1 MGGNDLGET
10 RNNGALFGRGEM
22 SCEVLLDLGE
32 IERRR
37 LLESPDTRSGDHGIS
52 CPTIGGVRAPAH
64 KTFSLQFVD
73 EPTDAGAREYDP
85 LPKLLHAES
94 VIDGVQLQQHVIPRE
109 RNRSCCPQVRLDR
122 AEGTAVGYEE
132 GSPGGNGVKAGRH
145 DTRLAVCVRP
155 HIVIVCAHAHI
166 SRRRSMTTP
175 TRMINNVELP
185 AAGTWTID
193 PGHAQV
199 GFVGRHFGLT
209 KVRGRFTEV
218 SGDIVIADNIEN
230 STVTVDIDVTSV
242 SSGDQTRDDH
252 LRSEDLFDVATHP
265 TATFRSTA
273 LSTTTLTGDLTIKG
287 ITKSVTLDVDY
298 LGYAKDPWDNDR
310 AIFSAAG
317 TINREDWGLT
327 WNMVLEAGGLLVS
340 KEIRLE
346 IEVEL
351 ILQKR

>member
-1 MGGNDLGET
+1 MGSL
-10 RNNGALFGRGEM
+10 AQH
-22 SCEVLLDLGE
+22 
-32 IERRR
+32 ERRHD
-37 LLESPDTRSGDHGIS
+37 PRS
-52 CPTIGGVRAPAH
+52 
-64 KTFSLQFVD
+64 
-73 EPTDAGAREYDP
+73 
-85 LPKLLHAES
+85 
-94 VIDGVQLQQHVIPRE
+94 
-109 RNRSCCPQVRLDR
+109 
-122 AEGTAVGYEE
+122 
-132 GSPGGNGVKAGRH
+132 
-145 DTRLAVCVRP
+145 
-155 HIVIVCAHAHI
+155 
-166 SRRRSMTTP
+166 
-175 TRMINNVELP
+175 
-185 AAGTWTID
+185 AAD
-193 PGHAQV
+193 
-199 GFVGRHFGLT
+199 
-209 KVRGRFTEV
+209 
-218 SGDIVIADNIEN
+218 IEN

-273 LSTTTLTGDLTIKG
+273 LSTNGATATLTGDLTIKG